1 MMLLSVA
8 AGKRQTH
15 TCPTPRPMLN
25 AHADVIACTPNGVS
39 LMSPLAAWLPN
50 LPSSSRTDLRG
61 SASIPVRTIN

>member
-1 MMLLSVA
+1 
-8 AGKRQTH
+8 
-15 TCPTPRPMLN
+15 
-25 AHADVIACTPNGVS
+25 VS